1 MALRK
6 YELQGQQKSGGRFL
20 VNKRV
25 CAKANQLRKGPFIF
39 IGLRQLSNK
48 ANKPWAGRVSRSS
61 KTSAEMSFAPIDIHN
76 LDFLTAPSAIDV
88 VLEKERRLG
97 KKLERS
103 YLTQTFLAY
112 KAPATLYYLKR
123 SLLLHNTGWKPKS

>member
-61 KTSAEMSFAPIDIHN
+61 KTSEMSFAPIDIHN

-97 KKLERS
+97 K
-103 YLTQTFLAY
+103 
-112 KAPATLYYLKR
+112 
-123 SLLLHNTGWKPKS
+123 NWKEAI